1 MENIKSNKNISV
13 KIKNLVTGALM
24 AAITCLVTGYILHIP
39 VGNGGYVH
47 VGDAIIYLSAAILPL
62 PYALVCSA
70 IGAGLADFTTGAF
83 IWVIPTIIIKPLSIL
98 FFSSKSDKI
107 ITVRNVIAAVL
118 GGVINT
124 VLYMLS
130 QGILFGNMKA
140 AFVMTG
146 IGLVQPV
153 GSFIVFIVLG
163 IVLDKI
169 EFKKFY
175 MK

>member
-1 MENIKSNKNISV
+1 MENIKGNKNISV
-13 KIKNLVTGALM
+13 KTKNLVTAALM

-39 VGNGGYVH
+39 VGNSGYVH
-47 VGDAIIYLSAAILPL
+47 VGDAIIYLSASILPL
-62 PYALVCSA
+62 PYALVCGA

-83 IWVIPTIIIKPLSIL
+83 IWVVPTVIIKPISIL

-118 GGVINT
+118 GGVIGSA
-124 VLYMLS
+124 LYMLAE
-130 QGILFGNMKA
+130 GIIFGNMKA
-140 AFVMTG
+140 AFVLTG

-153 GSFIVFIVLG
+153 GSFIVYIILG
-163 IVLDKI
+163 VILDKI
-169 EFKKFY
+169 GFKKFY